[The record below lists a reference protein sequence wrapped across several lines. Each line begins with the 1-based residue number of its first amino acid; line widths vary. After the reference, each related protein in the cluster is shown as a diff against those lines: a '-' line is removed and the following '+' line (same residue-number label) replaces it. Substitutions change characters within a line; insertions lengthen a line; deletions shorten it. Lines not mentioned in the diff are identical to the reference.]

1 MDEARSQ
8 ENGAI
13 AIDRVLSTKRILKT
27 WWPLAASWALMALE
41 GPAISAVVARL
52 ADPEVHL
59 AAYGGIVFPLALFF
73 EAPIIMLLAA
83 STALSVD
90 GDSYRRLRRFMH
102 TLSAGLTLLHLVAV
116 LTPLYNVTAVKLIG
130 APQEIV
136 EPARLG
142 MIIML
147 PWTWAI
153 AYRRFNQGA
162 LIRFGHSL
170 AVGMGTLIRLAADGM
185 VLLIGYQ
192 IASLPGIV
200 VATAATSA
208 GVLSEAFYVG
218 LRIRSVLR
226 DEINPAPSPERPLTL
241 GRLLHFYIPLS
252 LTPLIFLAARPI
264 VSAGISRMPQ
274 ALASLAA
281 WPVVTGVTFLWRS
294 FGVSYNEVVVAL
306 VDEPGAALK
315 LWRVSTILAGV
326 TTTLLVIMAATPL
339 SLFWFRELTGLS
351 PALTALARRSL
362 WFAVPLPAL
371 SVLQSWYQGVI
382 LHGRRT
388 RSITE
393 AVGIFL
399 FVCVAILWTGVRTDG
414 AVGIYVGLIALST
427 GEFLRTIW
435 LGWRSRKLR
444 RTLRERDRMLSSVE
458 D

>member
-1 MDEARSQ
+1 MARSQ
-8 ENGAI
+8 VSSEADS
-13 AIDRVLSTKRILKT
+13 DRVLPTKRILQV

-41 GPAISAVVARL
+41 GPAISAIVARL
-52 ADPEVHL
+52 TNPEVHL
-59 AAYGGIVFPLALFF
+59 AAYGGIVFPLALFI

-83 STALSVD
+83 STALSVNR
-90 GDSYRRLRRFMH
+90 DSYRRLQRFMYI
-102 TLSAGLTLLHLVAV
+102 LGAGLTLLHLVTV
-116 LTPLYNVTAVKLIG
+116 LTPLYDIIAVKVIG
-130 APQEIV
+130 APKEII

-142 MIIML
+142 MMIML

-170 AVGMGTLIRLAADGM
+170 AVGMGTLIRLGADGM

-208 GVLSEAFYVG
+208 GVLSEALYVG
-218 LRIRSVLR
+218 LRIRPVLR
-226 DEINPAPSPERPLTL
+226 DEINPAPSLKQPLTF
-241 GRLLHFYIPLS
+241 GKLLHFYIPLS
-252 LTPLIFLAARPI
+252 LTPLIFLTARPI

-315 LWRVSTILAGV
+315 LRRFSTILVGL
-326 TTTLLVIMAATPL
+326 TTVLLIVMAATPL

-399 FVCVAILWTGVRTDG
+399 LVCVAILWTGVRTHWF
-414 AVGIYVGLIALST
+414 AGIYVGLVALSV
-427 GEFLRTIW
+427 GEFLRTAW
-435 LGWRSRKLR
+435 LAWRSREIRKALA
-444 RTLRERDRMLSSVE
+444 ERDAVFNAVK